1 MLANKPLQFL
11 HWIMAICF
19 VLLFSVGIYM
29 ADLPREVSY
38 KFALYDFHKSM
49 GVLVMGLLVTRIFIA
64 LRSAKPNFSQKTSVW
79 LRTTVLHTS
88 LYLFMLV
95 VPISGYLFSNFAGR
109 DVAFFGLNLPPIVNE
124 SKDVV
129 GLAKNAHFWLAYTFM
144 AFIGVHLL
152 VQRKYIAGVWR
163 RLSRRASAQT

>member
-11 HWIMAICF
+11 HWTMAICF

-64 LRSAKPNFSQKTSVW
+64 LRSAKPDRKSV
-79 LRTTVLHTS
+79 V
-88 LYLFMLV
+88 
-95 VPISGYLFSNFAGR
+95 
-109 DVAFFGLNLPPIVNE
+109 
-124 SKDVV
+124 
-129 GLAKNAHFWLAYTFM
+129 
-144 AFIGVHLL
+144 
-152 VQRKYIAGVWR
+152 
-163 RLSRRASAQT
+163 

>member
-1 MLANKPLQFL
+1 MLANKQLQLL
-11 HWIMAICF
+11 HWTMAICF
-19 VLLFSVGIYM
+19 LLLFSVGIYM

-49 GVLVMGLLVTRIFIA
+49 GVLVMSLLTFRILIA
-64 LRSAKPNFSQKTSVW
+64 LRSAKPNFSQNTSAW
-79 LRTTVLHTS
+79 FRTTVLHTS

-95 VPISGYLFSNFAGR
+95 VPISGYLFSNFGGH
-109 DVAFFGLNLPPIVNE
+109 DVAFFGLGLPPIVSE
-124 SKDVV
+124 SKEVV

-144 AFIGVHLL
+144 AFISVHVL

-163 RLSRRASAQT
+163 RFSRRTAAQT